1 MQRPLDAVEAR
12 RDDVRPVAVAEELEA
27 AQVRERGRVTLREKS
42 TSVSGAFVI
51 PHNLTIIDVL
61 RTGPDLDRAAV
72 AREFDY
78 FQ

>member
-1 MQRPLDAVEAR
+1 MQRALDAIKPCGYHVTS
-12 RDDVRPVAVAEELEA
+12 VAVAEELEA

-61 RTGPDLDRAAV
+61 RTGPDLDGAAV
-72 AREFDY
+72 TREFDY